1 MVAFL
6 NARPKIP
13 MVTFLSNISFTHNML
28 ANESRMGYQQAQSPY
43 LSALDYWHSLVC
55 DIKFDELDFFSSL
68 NWIFAAWQAVK
79 IQFKLEKKNQQFVK
93 LKISN

>member
-28 ANESRMGYQQAQSPY
+28 ANESHMGYQQAQSPY
-43 LSALDYWHSLVC
+43 LSALNFAIWNIEFD
-55 DIKFDELDFFSSL
+55 DELDF
-68 NWIFAAWQAVK
+68 
-79 IQFKLEKKNQQFVK
+79 
-93 LKISN
+93 